1 MESALSEITQLAS
14 SRDKTGTS
22 YPNFRASA
30 DPVAS
35 RDRTDL
41 ISSTT
46 TTIPKPTSTL
56 LASPTSL
63 RSLQVDSSPSIPG
76 PHKHSTLLNPNP
88 TASGSPSPTKH
99 TNADSAIKQGLCQPA
114 LLRAP
119 GSAPRRRR
127 HPKSARVGDVTSA
140 PSPEPGARDS
150 SSEKQVVGLSA
161 CLPRDFGHKE
171 RLRHKLGLEA
181 LVVEGR

>member
-76 PHKHSTLLNPNP
+76 PHKHSTLPNPNP

-99 TNADSAIKQGLCQPA
+99 TNADSAIKQGLLSARTTPRAGGQPRGAGVIRSRRASVTSRARHPLSQEPETPAPRSRSSVCQPA
-114 LLRAP
+114 YRA
-119 GSAPRRRR
+119 
-127 HPKSARVGDVTSA
+127 TSGTRNVCA
-140 PSPEPGARDS
+140 TNLD
-150 SSEKQVVGLSA
+150 
-161 CLPRDFGHKE
+161 E
-171 RLRHKLGLEA
+171 RL
-181 LVVEGR
+181 

>member
-14 SRDKTGTS
+14 SRDKTRTS

-46 TTIPKPTSTL
+46 TTPKPISTL

-76 PHKHSTLLNPNP
+76 LHKHSTLPNSNP

-99 TNADSAIKQGLCQPA
+99 TNAESAIKQGLCQPA
-114 LLRAP
+114 ELHAP

-127 HPKSARVGDVTSA
+127 HPKSAHVGDVTGA
-140 PSPEPGARDS
+140 PPHEPGA
-150 SSEKQVVGLSA
+150 
-161 CLPRDFGHKE
+161 
-171 RLRHKLGLEA
+171 
-181 LVVEGR
+181 